1 MTKAQKIQEIAARLG
16 VPATW
21 LDALI
26 NFETGGTYD
35 VFARNPHSGA
45 MGLIQVTNS
54 TARSEFGVADTAVL
68 SNTFSTFESYMDN
81 VVYPYL
87 SKYAPFQSRQEF
99 YMSVFYPKYMDAAPD
114 TEFPEYVKNANPGI
128 NTVQD
133 YMNFVDRRI
142 RSDTLQIPKFIPVAL
157 ALGATGVIVYFYLK
171 GN

>member
-1 MTKAQKIQEIAARLG
+1 MDKAQKIREIAARLG
-16 VPATW
+16 VPASW

-45 MGLIQVTNS
+45 MGLIQVTNT
-54 TARSEFGVADTAVL
+54 TARSEFGVSDTLEL

-99 YMSVFYPKYMDAAPD
+99 YMAVFYPKFMDVPPD
-114 TEFPEYVKNANPGI
+114 TAFPAYVQKANPGI
-128 NTVQD
+128 VTVQD

-142 RSDTLQIPKFIPVAL
+142 REDTLLIPKLLPVAL
-157 ALGATGVIVYFYLK
+157 ALGAAGILFFYLRAK
-171 GN
+171 